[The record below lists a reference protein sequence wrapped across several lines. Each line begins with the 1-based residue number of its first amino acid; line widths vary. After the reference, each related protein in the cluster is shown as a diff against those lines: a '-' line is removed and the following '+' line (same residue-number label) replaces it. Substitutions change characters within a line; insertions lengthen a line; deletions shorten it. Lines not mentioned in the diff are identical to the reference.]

1 MMANNCGGL
10 PTQIVPLMIVAI
22 QVRAC

>member
-1 MMANNCGGL
+1 MMANDCGGL